1 MVDPGKIAGAGI
13 GIANS
18 LVNAIKGI
26 KQVRDGKKIQER
38 LDAQGRP
45 ILETPE
51 AFNEVEGL
59 VRSNY
64 LDPRLLGETRI
75 KDEIKAR
82 ESNQIQNIQDTASS
96 GADALMAYNMANAN
110 TNKSL
115 FNVDMKA
122 YDQQRADYSALLS
135 TLGQKA
141 GYQEKQFDANVMQ
154 PFIQDAEQ
162 AKALIAAGEQNRNSG
177 FENMAGYVG
186 SGLSGLMKNKSDT
199 EQPKSN
205 FASGNVTA
213 NTGAIDNSS
222 FKNIS
227 NNTKM
232 DINQSGANIDANV
245 TAAQGVMGNTT
256 NTGNQLNGQYIGQLE
271 QLLKIFAGEE
281 H

>member
-13 GIANS
+13 GVVNS

-115 FNVDMKA
+115 FDVDMKA

-186 SGLSGLMKNKSDT
+186 SALGG
-199 EQPKSN
+199 EQPKSKI
-205 FASGNVTA
+205 ASGNVTA

-245 TAAQGVMGNTT
+245 KAAQGVMGTTT

-271 QLLKIFAGEE
+271 QLLKIFGGK
-281 H
+281 

>member
-13 GIANS
+13 GVVNS

-115 FNVDMKA
+115 FDVDMKA

-177 FENMAGYVG
+177 FENMAGYAG
-186 SGLSGLMKNKSDT
+186 SALGG
-199 EQPKSN
+199 EQPKSKI
-205 FASGNVTA
+205 ASGNVTA

-245 TAAQGVMGNTT
+245 KAAQGVMGTTT

-271 QLLKIFAGEE
+271 QLLKIFGGK
-281 H
+281 

>member
-115 FNVDMKA
+115 FDVDMKA

-177 FENMAGYVG
+177 FADIAGYAG
-186 SGLSGLMKNKSDT
+186 SGFSSLNGILKNKGDDGKNST
-199 EQPKSN
+199 NSESKTNIPVQSTIKTGSTFISPQIGNKQG
-205 FASGNVTA
+205 ASGFDTNQAGDV
-213 NTGAIDNSS
+213 GGID
-222 FKNIS
+222 
-227 NNTKM
+227 
-232 DINQSGANIDANV
+232 
-245 TAAQGVMGNTT
+245 
-256 NTGNQLNGQYIGQLE
+256 IGQLQ
-271 QLLKIFAGEE
+271 QLLQLLNANNNLVG
-281 H
+281 

>member
-115 FNVDMKA
+115 FDVDMKA

-154 PFIQDAEQ
+154 PFIQDTEQ

-199 EQPKSN
+199 EPPKDNSTAPPTQAPTTTYN
-205 FASGNVTA
+205 PFEPKNIFSSPSA
-213 NTGAIDNSS
+213 NTLS
-222 FKNIS
+222 
-227 NNTKM
+227 
-232 DINQSGANIDANV
+232 NV

-256 NTGNQLNGQYIGQLE
+256 NTGNQLSGINIGQLE
-271 QLLKIFAGEE
+271 QLLKIFAGK
-281 H
+281 

>member
-13 GIANS
+13 GIVNS
-18 LVNAIKGI
+18 LVNAIKGN

-96 GADALMAYNMANAN
+96 GTDALMAYNMANLN

-115 FNVDMKA
+115 FDVDMKA

-162 AKALIAAGEQNRNSG
+162 AKALIAAGEQNRNNA
-177 FENMAGYVG
+177 FENMAGYATF
-186 SGLSGLMKNKSDT
+186 SG

-205 FASGNVTA
+205 LARGNVTA

-245 TAAQGVMGNTT
+245 KAAQGVMGTTT
-256 NTGNQLNGQYIGQLE
+256 NTGNQLNGQDIGQLEQLLGQLE
-271 QLLKIFAGEE
+271 QLLKIFGGK
-281 H
+281 

>member
-1 MVDPGKIAGAGI
+1 MDYGAMIGAGI
-13 GIANS
+13 GFMGS
-18 LVNAIKGI
+18 VFNAADGQQQI
-26 KQVRDGKKIQER
+26 RDGKRLQTK

-96 GADALMAYNMANAN
+96 GADALMAYNVANLN

-122 YDQQRADYSALLS
+122 YDQQRADYNALLS
-135 TLGQKA
+135 MLGQKA
-141 GYQEKQFDANVMQ
+141 GYQEKQFDANIMQ

-162 AKALIAAGEQNRNSG
+162 AKALIAAGEQNRSNG
-177 FENMAGYVG
+177 MDAAAGYAASATG
-186 SGLSGLMKNKSDT
+186 GAQPGKSG
-199 EQPKSN
+199 
-205 FASGNVTA
+205 FASGNATT
-213 NTGAIDNSS
+213 NTDAIDNSS

-245 TAAQGVMGNTT
+245 QAAQGVMGTTT
-256 NTGNQLNGQYIGQLE
+256 NTGNQLNGQDIGQLQ
-271 QLLKIFAGEE
+271 QLLKIFGGKSF
-281 H
+281 

>member
-13 GIANS
+13 GVVNS
-18 LVNAIKGI
+18 LVNAIKGN

-115 FNVDMKA
+115 FDVDMKA

-177 FENMAGYVG
+177 FENMAGYAG
-186 SGLSGLMKNKSDT
+186 SGLSGLMKDES
-199 EQPKSN
+199 EQD
-205 FASGNVTA
+205 G
-213 NTGAIDNSS
+213 ID
-222 FKNIS
+222 F
-227 NNTKM
+227 NN
-232 DINQSGANIDANV
+232 
-245 TAAQGVMGNTT
+245 
-256 NTGNQLNGQYIGQLE
+256 LNN
-271 QLLKIFAGEE
+271 LLKVLGRKKRKR
-281 H
+281 